1 MATRKTWIWIIVGVA
16 GVCVIALLAVAGAG
30 VYFVAHHVQTEDA
43 SNADA
48 MRSFDA
54 VRATFK
60 EQRALYEIDAQERPR
75 AARTTQ
81 ELPTS
86 PVKPQDL
93 RILAF
98 DPEKQRLVKV
108 SLPFWLLRL
117 GKQKIDVMNGD
128 RGFDL
133 ERLNLD
139 VAELERIGPALVFD
153 FRNHEGVRVL
163 LWTQ

>member
-16 GVCVIALLAVAGAG
+16 GVCLLGLIAIAGAG
-30 VYFVAHHVQTEDA
+30 VYFVAHHVQTQGTSSVE
-43 SNADA
+43 A

-54 VRATFK
+54 VRAMFK

-75 AARTTQ
+75 VARSTQ

-86 PVKPQDL
+86 KVKPQDL
-93 RILAF
+93 KILAF

-117 GKQKIDVMNGD
+117 GKQKIDVMND
-128 RGFDL
+128 EPGFDL

-153 FRNHEGVRVL
+153 FRSHEGVRVL

>member
-1 MATRKTWIWIIVGVA
+1 VA
-16 GVCVIALLAVAGAG
+16 
-30 VYFVAHHVQTEDA
+30 
-43 SNADA
+43 
-48 MRSFDA
+48 RS
-54 VRATFK
+54 
-60 EQRALYEIDAQERPR
+60 
-75 AARTTQ
+75 TQ

-86 PVKPQDL
+86 KVKPQDL
-93 RILAF
+93 KILAF

-117 GKQKIDVMNGD
+117 GKQKIDVMND
-128 RGFDL
+128 EPGFDL

-153 FRNHEGVRVL
+153 FRSHEGVRVL

>member
-1 MATRKTWIWIIVGVA
+1 MATRRTWIWIIVGVA
-16 GVCVIALLAVAGAG
+16 GVCLLALLVVAGAG
-30 VYFVAHHVQTEDA
+30 VYFVAHHVQTEGA
-43 SNADA
+43 SSSEA

-60 EQRALYEIDAQERPR
+60 DQKSLYEIDAQERPHMTR
-75 AARTTQ
+75 ATQ

-86 PVKPQDL
+86 TVKPQDL

-98 DPEKQRLVKV
+98 DPEKQRLVRV
-108 SLPFWLLRL
+108 SLPFWLLRM
-117 GKQKIDVMNGD
+117 GRQKIDVMNGE

-139 VAELERIGPALVFD
+139 VAELE
-153 FRNHEGVRVL
+153 
-163 LWTQ
+163 

>member
-16 GVCVIALLAVAGAG
+16 GVCLLGLVVIAGAG
-30 VYFVAHHVQTEDA
+30 VYFVAHHVHTEGT
-43 SNADA
+43 SSADA

-60 EQRALYEIDAQERPR
+60 EQRALYEIDVQERPR
-75 AARTTQ
+75 MARATQ

-86 PVKPQDL
+86 TVKPQDL
-93 RILAF
+93 RVLAF

-108 SLPFWLLRL
+108 SLPFWLLRM
-117 GKQKIDVMNGD
+117 GRQKIDILNGD
-128 RGFDL
+128 RGFELD
-133 ERLNLD
+133 RLNLD